1 MSTGLRFN
9 VMHFMPYVH
18 LPENHKDYKT
28 TWVDF
33 PNKFYDPVK
42 GHELYQ
48 SYFEQLVLAD
58 RLGFDAIV
66 LNEHHNTVY
75 GMMAT
80 PNVVAAALIPQV
92 QRARIC
98 VWGCRRTSCCQT
110 DSRRNTPFWTSCR
123 KAGWKL
129 RFRWERE
136 WNIGRTRSIP
146 QRRGRSSEN
155 R

>member
-1 MSTGLRFN
+1 MTGTLRFN

-18 LPENHKDYKT
+18 LPENHKEYKT

-66 LNEHHNTVY
+66 LNE
-75 GMMAT
+75 
-80 PNVVAAALIPQV
+80 
-92 QRARIC
+92 
-98 VWGCRRTSCCQT
+98 RTSQHGLRHDGHAKRRRSRS
-110 DSRRNTPFWTSCR
+110 DSASPKGKDLRLGGAAELHAAKPARGGIRHSGRHVERPVGNCVSAGNGNGILGEPGQSRNG
-123 KAGWKL
+123 AG
-129 RFRWERE
+129 
-136 WNIGRTRSIP
+136 
-146 QRRGRSSEN
+146 
-155 R
+155 

>member
-1 MSTGLRFN
+1 MAGTLRFN

-18 LPENHKDYKT
+18 LPENHKEYKT

-33 PNKFYDPVK
+33 PNKFYDPLK

-48 SYFEQLVLAD
+48 TYFEQLVLAD

-110 DSRRNTPFWTSCR
+110 GSRRNTLFSTSCR
-123 KAGWKL
+123 KAA
-129 RFRWERE
+129 
-136 WNIGRTRSIP
+136 
-146 QRRGRSSEN
+146 
-155 R
+155 